1 MTHTK
6 TDWRQRLL
14 KARQALGPAV
24 RAMHSQAIA
33 TRLASLPE
41 FAAGATVLAYVPIG
55 AEVDLT
61 PLLHAAVAAGKLV
74 YAPVEN
80 AEGPRWQLWQGVDAA
95 GGPMGAPAMS
105 VPVPALSPIM
115 VIVPGVG
122 FDLEGVRLGRGRGFY
137 DRALADLRS
146 KSPLVAVGVAFEAQ
160 VVRRLPY
167 DSWDQPLDLVVTERR
182 CIAPGSFRD
191 PCHARPATEEVHEP

>member
-14 KARQALGPAV
+14 KARQALGPAA
-24 RAMHSQAIA
+24 RALHSQTIA
-33 TRLASLPE
+33 ARLASLPE
-41 FAAGATVLAYVPIG
+41 FTGGTVLLAYVPIG

-61 PLLHAAVAAGKLV
+61 PLLHAAVGAGKLV
-74 YAPVEN
+74 YAPLEA
-80 AEGPRWQLWQGVDAA
+80 AEVPQWRQWQGADAA
-95 GGPMGAPAMS
+95 GATGSPALP
-105 VPVPALSPIM
+105 VPVPGTGPI
-115 VIVPGVG
+115 VAIVPGVG

-137 DRALADLRS
+137 DRALAGLRS
-146 KSPLVAVGVAFEAQ
+146 IRPLVAVGVAFEAQ

-167 DSWDQPLDLVVTERR
+167 DPWDQPLDLVVTERR

-191 PCHARPATEEVHEP
+191 PCRALPGTEEVHEP